1 MESDENRFLI
11 AYEICRRFLGIQ
23 TDIKINDDKTSNN
36 DMMDNNDRT
45 ELNNINQMNN
55 VISPKH
61 HSNEKEI
68 DKEVDE
74 YTGDDLV
81 VDILNDELISQV
93 NDKLQGKENIIFNI
107 NLTHIDFFTNSNVM
121 SQRSYLKELPRY
133 QLTHVFNT
141 LTGASKELFESCF
154 QSVKSYLA
162 GEPFSEFE
170 CSMFFHR

>member
-1 MESDENRFLI
+1 VESDENRFLI

-23 TDIKINDDKTSNN
+23 TDVKINDDKTSN
-36 DMMDNNDRT
+36 DVTTDNNERT

-68 DKEVDE
+68 DKVDE

-93 NDKLQGKENIIFNI
+93 NDKLQGNDIVRF
-107 NLTHIDFFTNSNVM
+107 
-121 SQRSYLKELPRY
+121 Y
-133 QLTHVFNT
+133 
-141 LTGASKELFESCF
+141 
-154 QSVKSYLA
+154 
-162 GEPFSEFE
+162 
-170 CSMFFHR
+170 

>member
-1 MESDENRFLI
+1 M
-11 AYEICRRFLGIQ
+11 
-23 TDIKINDDKTSNN
+23 T
-36 DMMDNNDRT
+36 DNNERT
-45 ELNNINQMNN
+45 ELNNISPMNN

-68 DKEVDE
+68 DKVDE
-74 YTGDDLV
+74 FTGDDLV

-93 NDKLQGKENIIFNI
+93 NDKLQGNIFCDLLIFYIRLSFLIHSLPQEITLSLEI
-107 NLTHIDFFTNSNVM
+107 NLLNS
-121 SQRSYLKELPRY
+121 LFL
-133 QLTHVFNT
+133 FN